1 MKIILYKGEDSKQ
14 MKKLLTIA
22 MALLLLYAGCAQLAS
37 TPEGIP
43 HDISAEPSP
52 TANETEA
59 PASGEPQQAHADAL
73 DEPDKTDAPA
83 APKAE
88 VSDVVRYWLLKNYQE
103 AAEVNDD
110 VAGSITQFANYA
122 GMKYKQ
128 SYDDYAKWNCMVLM
142 NSEDHDH
149 YAQYIY
155 TGKWA
160 KYGSI
165 QIIGG
170 ALSADKKNIDGQIMV
185 FGKKMGF
192 EQMLD
197 DKEFTQNFPLGFNL
211 GGEISTWHIFA
222 VTTVEIENW
231 EYFAAQ
237 DTGYI
242 PSEAYELL
250 EAIEAMD
257 DSERS
262 AYYEQLAKEYSG
274 NDISIISED
283 DILILCGYAMSLEGE
298 MAVAY
303 ARKP

>member
-1 MKIILYKGEDSKQ
+1 

-185 FGKKMGF
+185 FGKKWG
-192 EQMLD
+192 LSRCW
-197 DKEFTQNFPLGFNL
+197 TIRNLRRIFPSA
-211 GGEISTWHIFA
+211 STWEGKSQPGTFLPLQLWKLKTGSTLPRRTRDTFRPKPMSCSKLSRPWTILSARHIM
-222 VTTVEIENW
+222 N
-231 EYFAAQ
+231 
-237 DTGYI
+237 
-242 PSEAYELL
+242 S
-250 EAIEAMD
+250 
-257 DSERS
+257 
-262 AYYEQLAKEYSG
+262 
-274 NDISIISED
+274 
-283 DILILCGYAMSLEGE
+283 
-298 MAVAY
+298 
-303 ARKP
+303 

>member
-1 MKIILYKGEDSKQ
+1 
-14 MKKLLTIA
+14 MKKLLAMA
-22 MALLLLYAGCAQLAS
+22 MALLLLCAGCAQFAS

-52 TANETEA
+52 TANETEVSA
-59 PASGEPQQAHADAL
+59 DGEPQQAHAYDL
-73 DEPDKTDAPA
+73 DEPDKTDVPA
-83 APKAE
+83 AQKAE

-110 VAGSITQFANYA
+110 VTGSITQFANYA
-122 GMKYKQ
+122 GMKHKQ

-142 NSEDHDH
+142 NSEDHAH

-170 ALSADKKNIDGQIMV
+170 ALSEDKKDIDGQIMV
-185 FGKKMGF
+185 FGKRMGF

-197 DKEFTQNFPLGFNL
+197 DKEFTQNFPLGINL

-231 EYFAAQ
+231 EDFAAQ

-242 PSEAYELL
+242 PPESYEL
-250 EAIEAMD
+250 IETIEVMD

-274 NDISIISED
+274 DDISITSD
-283 DILILCGYAMSLEGE
+283 DGILILCGYAMSLDGE
-298 MAVAY
+298 MVVAY
-303 ARKP
+303 AKKP